1 MPLFYCMKRPFNIS
15 YTTLKDCVEQHVA
28 SWVTELAKLKNPPS
42 HNQAREIVIKILQI
56 QSEKKKK
63 PLNSHW
69 NRRFLKRYSLMQK
82 TMASILNSIRVDGP
96 IFGVK
101 DKFYRAFNGA

>member
-15 YTTLKDCVEQHVA
+15 YTTLKDCVVGQSASTSKIDLQRLSPVQEQHVA

-56 QSEKKKK
+56 QSEKKKNHLIVIGTGGF
-63 PLNSHW
+63 LNVIH
-69 NRRFLKRYSLMQK
+69 
-82 TMASILNSIRVDGP
+82 
-96 IFGVK
+96 
-101 DKFYRAFNGA
+101 